1 MINISIAT
9 LLLSFIVP
17 QCKSFIEELPDARV
31 TSSPSP
37 PPPPLSYQSADE
49 ANGYAYLITYIVDYP
64 WCLSAGY
71 AVDGGRD
78 VHKLDSGE
86 HNLYWCHN
94 YQGPDENNN
103 WYSEDCNC
111 LGLKYEHPGSQS
123 ISYIIDSTTYII
135 ERQTI
140 GGQGNEIQKYE
151 HNLKADVAG
160 HGNPDDFYWHGDNGE
175 LKLCHSWM
183 ESIDDEGIPQKRH
196 CCIEWDQNAEMY
208 TDIIDG
214 KQKYGREAKCDGN
227 HPIPGGRSANGDVV
241 YFKYSGGTTVRG
253 DLVIGD
259 PTARI
264 TTKPPIGLPHPEGK
278 DMLF

>member
-94 YQGPDENNN
+94 YQDDNYNQH
-103 WYSEDCNC
+103 CNC
-111 LGLKYEHPGSQS
+111 LGLFHEQDGT
-123 ISYIIDSTTYII
+123 ISYKVNDIIYKLQRDEDKSA
-135 ERQTI
+135 
-140 GGQGNEIQKYE
+140 GNEVHGNEY
-151 HNLKADVAG
+151 NLKAG
-160 HGNPDDFYWHGDNGE
+160 PESKGNADDFGWDDRT
-175 LKLCHSWM
+175 LCHYWNGALGCS
-183 ESIDDEGIPQKRH
+183 KH
-196 CCIEWDQNAEMY
+196 CCIEWTQHAEMY
-208 TDIIDG
+208 VDLID
-214 KQKYGREAKCDGN
+214 KVSRYGREAKCDGN
-227 HPIPGGRSANGDVV
+227 DGFTGCGGSAGGDDV
-241 YFKYSGGTTVRG
+241 YWKESGGTETS
-253 DLVIGD
+253 
-259 PTARI
+259 T
-264 TTKPPIGLPHPEGK
+264 TTKPPIPTIPWNP
-278 DMLF
+278 FPF

>member
-1 MINISIAT
+1 MINLSIAM
-9 LLLSFIVP
+9 LLLSFNIP
-17 QCKSFIEELPDARV
+17 QCLSIA
-31 TSSPSP
+31 
-37 PPPPLSYQSADE
+37 PLTYSQADSKTRY
-49 ANGYAYLITYIVDYP
+49 ANLVTYIVDYP

-71 AVDGGRD
+71 AANG
-78 VHKLDSGE
+78 DSHNLKANE

-196 CCIEWDQNAEMY
+196 CCIEWDQNVEMY

-214 KQKYGREAKCDGN
+214 LSKYGREAKCDGN